1 MFLHLLVHTARGSWK
16 TFPSEEE
23 GWKKVVWQ
31 ETKPN
36 VKMKGLAVIAT
47 LVHKLMIMIHDL
59 LPATCGYSTP
69 AQTWIFYRL
78 NTQSFSKSSDW
89 WCAIQVASSVMTFH
103 AVIHYSRFS
112 HLRNS
117 WESPKGSSCFISGAD
132 IHSVYSVSDFR
143 GCLHSPAKVH
153 EVQLD

>member
-1 MFLHLLVHTARGSWK
+1 MILAPCSWNDVFASVSAYSK
-16 TFPSEEE
+16 GRLFPSEEE

-36 VKMKGLAVIAT
+36 VKMKVLAVIAA
-47 LVHKLMIMIHDL
+47 LVHKLMIMIRGL

-89 WCAIQVASSVMTFH
+89 WCAIQVASSVMAFH
-103 AVIHYSRFS
+103 AVIHYSKSS
-112 HLRNS
+112 HLWNS

-143 GCLHSPAKVH
+143 GCLHSPAI
-153 EVQLD
+153 